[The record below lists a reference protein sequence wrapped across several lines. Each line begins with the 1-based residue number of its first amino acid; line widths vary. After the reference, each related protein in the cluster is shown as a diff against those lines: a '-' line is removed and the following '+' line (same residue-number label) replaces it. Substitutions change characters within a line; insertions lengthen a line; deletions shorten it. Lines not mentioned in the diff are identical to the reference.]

1 MENKEELELL
11 KMLDESEEDII
22 KRRVAPIE
30 ETFDNIRSL
39 LDLDMK
45 LLFEIDFKD
54 YNLNWKT
61 ITRPSAR
68 AIIIKKNKVYM
79 IHSMKYDYYEFPGGG
94 LENGES
100 MIDCLV
106 RETKEEAGLIIK
118 PESIKEFGYVH
129 RIHKDKYDNELTFVQ
144 DNYYY
149 LCDVENTLINQS
161 LTEKEKDE
169 GFVLELVD
177 INTVINVNRN
187 NDHGPENPIIID
199 RDTKVLEMAIEYL
212 NK

>member
-1 MENKEELELL
+1 M
-11 KMLDESEEDII
+11 S
-22 KRRVAPIE
+22 
-30 ETFDNIRSL
+30 
-39 LDLDMK
+39 

-54 YNLNWKT
+54 YNPSWK
-61 ITRPSAR
+61 IVTRPSAR
-68 AIIIKKNKVYM
+68 AIIIKDNKVYM

-94 LENGES
+94 IEKGES
-100 MIDCLV
+100 MIDCLI

-149 LCDVENTLINQS
+149 LCDVEDIMINQS
-161 LTEKEKDE
+161 LSEKEKDE
-169 GFVLELVD
+169 RFVLELVD

-187 NDHGPENPIIID
+187 HIHGPENPLIID
-199 RDTKVLEMAIEYL
+199 RDTRVLEMAVDYL
-212 NK
+212 KNR